1 MKKNER
7 ENLLRL
13 EHVLDSIERIKRFTH
28 QISVNEFLKDEIIQQ
43 AVLMQ
48 FVIIG
53 EAIGHIDS
61 ENLSFYPYQ
70 WYKAKAFRNLIAHE
84 YFNVRIEAVWNTV
97 QNDVPELEDA
107 VKALV
112 TRL

>member
-1 MKKNER
+1 MKKNKR

-28 QISVNEFLKDEIIQQ
+28 HISVNEFLKDEIIQQ

-53 EAIGHIDS
+53 EAIGHVDS
-61 ENLSFYPYQ
+61 ELD
-70 WYKAKAFRNLIAHE
+70 E
-84 YFNVRIEAVWNTV
+84 
-97 QNDVPELEDA
+97 A

-112 TRL
+112 PRL